1 MTMEREELSIRKSKL
16 KKEFSKIELD
26 KHSWEMRPNKL
37 IYFILFLGI
46 SLFAKGNVYV
56 QSNKAKLLSQ
66 PKLNADGTGLKI
78 GEVLTPMGEQGLFVQ
93 VRVEEKTGWVSKL
106 FVSPLPPGNQM
117 KLGITSNSSEAVVA
131 RQRASDF
138 TKTAAARGL
147 SETQKMRVR
156 GEGEL
161 YDFESLRWLESVP
174 LSAEVTNDKDDK
186 NSPNVS
192 LQQNLFSFTS
202 NQSLP
207 VLGETKA
214 EVKMGRSLAARLLK
228 KYPIVKDLEFTRYL
242 NSIAFRLGSV
252 SSRKDLEFR
261 VGIIE
266 SNEINAYS
274 CPGGYLF
281 LTTGALKKIQTEAE
295 LAGIIA
301 HEMGHVILFHN
312 GEFKESN
319 VFVDILSG
327 LLSPPGSEV
336 VNSAMATAITE
347 MEKQFFE
354 TGRDVKVELEAD
366 EAAVGLV
373 SQVGYSPL
381 GLSSYL
387 NTMLKSDGAE
397 LLKKTHPETNVRI
410 AKLVFIESSIS
421 MEGTPIIVDRWSEYK
436 NRIGK

>member
-1 MTMEREELSIRKSKL
+1 MVRLGLSIRKPKL
-16 KKEFSKIELD
+16 KKEFPKFESHTD
-26 KHSWEMRPNKL
+26 SMEMRLKTFTYL
-37 IYFILFLGI
+37 LLFLGI
-46 SLFAKGNVYV
+46 SLLAKGNVYV

-66 PKLNADGTGLKI
+66 PKLNAEGSGLKI
-78 GEVLTPMGEQGLFVQ
+78 GEVLTPIAEQGLFVQ

-156 GEGEL
+156 GEGDL

-174 LSAEVTNDKDDK
+174 LTQESPISKEEK
-186 NSPNVS
+186 NSPSVS
-192 LQQNLFSFTS
+192 VTER
-202 NQSLP
+202 QSPMFWMSPGLP
-207 VLGETKA
+207 VLAETKA

-228 KYPIVKDLEFTRYL
+228 KYNLVRDLEFTRYL
-242 NSIAFRLGSV
+242 NSIAFRLGYA

-261 VGIIE
+261 VGIID
-266 SNEINAYS
+266 SNEINAFS

-281 LTTGALKKIQTEAE
+281 LTTGTLKKIQTEAE

-336 VNSAMATAITE
+336 VNTAMATAITE

-354 TGRDVKVELEAD
+354 TGRDAKLELEAD

-387 NTMLKSDGAE
+387 NTMSKLDGTE
-397 LLKKTHPETNVRI
+397 TLKKTHPETNLRI
-410 AKLVFIESSIS
+410 AKLVFIESSVPT
-421 MEGTPIIVDRWSEYK
+421 EGTPLVVDRWSEYK
-436 NRIGK
+436 NKIGK

>member
-1 MTMEREELSIRKSKL
+1 MKSNTLS
-16 KKEFSKIELD
+16 
-26 KHSWEMRPNKL
+26 
-37 IYFILFLGI
+37 YLFLFCGI
-46 SLFAKGNVYV
+46 SLLAKGNVYV

-66 PKLNADGTGLKI
+66 PKLNAEGSLLKI
-78 GEVLTPMGEQGLFVQ
+78 GEVLTPITEQGLFVQ
-93 VRVEEKTGWVSKL
+93 VRVEDKTGWVSKL

-156 GEGEL
+156 GEGDQ

-174 LSAEVTNDKDDK
+174 LNLELTQTKEEK
-186 NSPNVS
+186 NGLSQNIKPNTS
-192 LQQNLFSFTS
+192 FLNTSGLQ
-202 NQSLP
+202 

-214 EVKMGRSLAARLLK
+214 EVKLGRSLAARLLK
-228 KYPIVKDLEFTRYL
+228 KYPLVRDLEFTRYL

-261 VGIIE
+261 VGIID
-266 SNEINAYS
+266 SNEINAFS

-281 LTTGALKKIQTEAE
+281 LTTGTLKKIQTEAE

-319 VFVDILSG
+319 VFIEILSG
-327 LLSPPGSEV
+327 LLTPPGSEV
-336 VNSAMATAITE
+336 VNTAMSTALDE

-354 TGRDVKVELEAD
+354 TGRDAKVELEAD

-387 NTMLKSDGAE
+387 NTMSKSEGTD
-397 LLKKTHPETNVRI
+397 LLKKTHPDTTIRI
-410 AKLVFIESSIS
+410 AKLVFFESSVS
-421 MEGTPIIVDRWSEYK
+421 MEGTPLVIDRWSDYK
-436 NRIGK
+436 KKLSNETK

>member
-1 MTMEREELSIRKSKL
+1 MSIRKSKL
-16 KKEFSKIELD
+16 KKEFSKIDETQ
-26 KHSWEMRPNKL
+26 HSLVMKSNTL
-37 IYFILFLGI
+37 SYLFLFVSV
-46 SLFAKGNVYV
+46 SLLAKGNVYV

-66 PKLNADGTGLKI
+66 PKLNAEGSLLKI
-78 GEVLTPMGEQGLFVQ
+78 GEVLTPITEQGLFVQ

-106 FVSPLPPGNQM
+106 FVSPLPPGTQM

-156 GEGEL
+156 GEGEM

-174 LSAEVTNDKDDK
+174 LAFEETTPKEEKK
-186 NSPNVS
+186 NGITQSS
-192 LQQNLFSFTS
+192 SFFSFSS
-202 NQSLP
+202 NPGLP

-228 KYPIVKDLEFTRYL
+228 KYNLVRDLEFTRYL
-242 NSIAFRLGSV
+242 NSIASKLGSV

-261 VGIIE
+261 VGIIDSQE
-266 SNEINAYS
+266 VNAFS

-281 LTTGALKKIQTEAE
+281 ITTGTLKKIQTEAE

-336 VNSAMATAITE
+336 VNTAMATAITE

-354 TGRDVKVELEAD
+354 TGRDAKVELEAD

-387 NTMLKSDGAE
+387 NTMAKSEGTD
-397 LLKKTHPETNVRI
+397 LLKKTHPETNLRI
-410 AKLVFIESSIS
+410 AKLVYIESSVS
-421 MEGTPIIVDRWSEYK
+421 MEGTPVIIDRWSDYK
-436 NRIGK
+436 KRLTANETK

>member
-1 MTMEREELSIRKSKL
+1 MSIRKSKL
-16 KKEFSKIELD
+16 KKEFSKIDETQ
-26 KHSWEMRPNKL
+26 HSLVMKSNTL
-37 IYFILFLGI
+37 SYLFLFVSV
-46 SLFAKGNVYV
+46 SLLAKGNVYV
-56 QSNKAKLLSQ
+56 QSNKAKLLTQ
-66 PKLNADGTGLKI
+66 PKLNAEGSLLKI
-78 GEVLTPMGEQGLFVQ
+78 GEVLTPITEQGLFVQ

-106 FVSPLPPGNQM
+106 FVSPLPPGTQM

-174 LSAEVTNDKDDK
+174 LAFEETTPKEEKKTGITQS
-186 NSPNVS
+186 SS
-192 LQQNLFSFTS
+192 FFSFSS
-202 NQSLP
+202 NYGLP

-228 KYPIVKDLEFTRYL
+228 KYNLVRDLEFTRYL
-242 NSIAFRLGSV
+242 NSIASKLGSV

-261 VGIIE
+261 VGIIDSQE
-266 SNEINAYS
+266 VNAFS

-281 LTTGALKKIQTEAE
+281 ITTGTLKKIQTEAE

-354 TGRDVKVELEAD
+354 TGRDAKVELEAD

-373 SQVGYSPL
+373 SQIGYSPL

-387 NTMLKSDGAE
+387 NTMSKSEGTD
-397 LLKKTHPETNVRI
+397 LLKKTHPETNLRI
-410 AKLVFIESSIS
+410 AKLVFIESSVS
-421 MEGTPIIVDRWSEYK
+421 MEGTPVIIDRWSDYK
-436 NRIGK
+436 KRLTTNETK

>member
-1 MTMEREELSIRKSKL
+1 MSIRKSKL
-16 KKEFSKIELD
+16 KKEFSKIDETQ
-26 KHSWEMRPNKL
+26 HSLVMKSNTL
-37 IYFILFLGI
+37 SYLFLFVSV
-46 SLFAKGNVYV
+46 SLLAKGNVYV

-66 PKLNADGTGLKI
+66 PKLNAEGSLLKI
-78 GEVLTPMGEQGLFVQ
+78 GEVLTPITEQGLFVQ

-106 FVSPLPPGNQM
+106 FVSPLPPGTQM

-156 GEGEL
+156 GEGEM

-174 LSAEVTNDKDDK
+174 LVFEETTPKEENKTGITQS
-186 NSPNVS
+186 SS
-192 LQQNLFSFTS
+192 FFSFSS
-202 NQSLP
+202 NPGLP

-228 KYPIVKDLEFTRYL
+228 KYNLVRDLEFTRYL
-242 NSIAFRLGSV
+242 NSIASKLGSV

-261 VGIIE
+261 VGIIDSQE
-266 SNEINAYS
+266 VNAFS

-281 LTTGALKKIQTEAE
+281 ITTGTLKKIQTEAE

-336 VNSAMATAITE
+336 VNTAMATAITE

-354 TGRDVKVELEAD
+354 TGRDAKVELEAD

-387 NTMLKSDGAE
+387 NTMAKSEGTD
-397 LLKKTHPETNVRI
+397 LLKKTHPETNLRI
-410 AKLVFIESSIS
+410 AKLVYIESSVS
-421 MEGTPIIVDRWSEYK
+421 MEGSPVIIDRWSDYK
-436 NRIGK
+436 KRLTANETK

>member
-1 MTMEREELSIRKSKL
+1 M
-16 KKEFSKIELD
+16 
-26 KHSWEMRPNKL
+26 
-37 IYFILFLGI
+37 
-46 SLFAKGNVYV
+46 

-66 PKLNADGTGLKI
+66 PKLNAEGSLLKI
-78 GEVLTPMGEQGLFVQ
+78 GEVLTPITEQGLFVQ

-106 FVSPLPPGNQM
+106 FVSPLPPGTQM

-174 LSAEVTNDKDDK
+174 LTLEETTPKEEKKLGITASSNFFT
-186 NSPNVS
+186 
-192 LQQNLFSFTS
+192 FSS
-202 NQSLP
+202 NPGLP

-228 KYPIVKDLEFTRYL
+228 KYNLVRDLEFTRYL
-242 NSIAFRLGSV
+242 NSIASKLGSV
-252 SSRKDLEFR
+252 SSRNDLEFR
-261 VGIIE
+261 VGIIDSQE
-266 SNEINAYS
+266 VNAFS

-281 LTTGALKKIQTEAE
+281 ITTGTLKKIQTEAE

-336 VNSAMATAITE
+336 VNTAMATAITE

-354 TGRDVKVELEAD
+354 TGRDAKVELEAD

-387 NTMLKSDGAE
+387 NTMAKSEGTD
-397 LLKKTHPETNVRI
+397 LLKKTHPETNLRI
-410 AKLVFIESSIS
+410 AKLVFIESSVS
-421 MEGTPIIVDRWSEYK
+421 MEGSPVIIDHWSDYK
-436 NRIGK
+436 KRLTTNETK

>member
-1 MTMEREELSIRKSKL
+1 
-16 KKEFSKIELD
+16 
-26 KHSWEMRPNKL
+26 MRSNY
-37 IYFILFLGI
+37 YFIGFLLLGI
-46 SLFAKGNVYV
+46 SVFAKGNVYV
-56 QSNKAKLLSQ
+56 QSTKAKLLSQ
-66 PKLNADGTGLKI
+66 PKLNAEGLGLKV
-78 GEVLTPMGEQGLFVQ
+78 GEVLTPIQEQGLFVQ

-156 GEGEL
+156 GEGDL

-174 LSAEVTNDKDDK
+174 LTIDTRNTKPERNKQPETIV
-186 NSPNVS
+186 
-192 LQQNLFSFTS
+192 TS
-202 NQSLP
+202 NTDLKGDLF

-214 EVKMGRSLAARLLK
+214 EVKLGRSLAARLLK
-228 KYPIVKDLEFTRYL
+228 RYPLVRDLELTRYL
-242 NSIAFRLGSV
+242 NSIATKLGAV

-261 VGIIE
+261 VGVIE
-266 SNEINAYS
+266 SSEINAFS

-281 LTTGALKKIQTEAE
+281 LTTGSLKKIQTEAE

-312 GEFKESN
+312 GEFTESN
-319 VFVDILSG
+319 VWIDILSG
-327 LLSPPGSEV
+327 LLTPPGSEV
-336 VNSAMATAITE
+336 VNTAMATAIGE

-354 TGRDVKVELEAD
+354 TGRDAKVELEAD

-381 GLSSYL
+381 GLSNYL
-387 NTMLKSDGAE
+387 NAMSKAEGTE
-397 LLKKTHPETNVRI
+397 LLKKTHPETNIRI
-410 AKLVFIESSIS
+410 AKLVFAEQSVSTD
-421 MEGTPIIVDRWSEYK
+421 GAPLVVDRWSEYK
-436 NRIGK
+436 NRIAK

>member
-1 MTMEREELSIRKSKL
+1 MLISSFSMEMKWNYLSIGFL
-16 KKEFSKIELD
+16 
-26 KHSWEMRPNKL
+26 
-37 IYFILFLGI
+37 LFGI
-46 SLFAKGNVYV
+46 SLIAKGNVYV
-56 QSNKAKLLSQ
+56 QSTKAKLLSQ
-66 PKLNADGTGLKI
+66 PKLNAEGSLLKI
-78 GEVLTPMGEQGLFVQ
+78 GEVLTPIQEQGLFVQ
-93 VRVEEKTGWVSKL
+93 VRVEEKSGWVSKL

-156 GEGEL
+156 GEGDL

-174 LSAEVTNDKDDK
+174 LTTDSNLSKSNQTKSGEVT
-186 NSPNVS
+186 PP
-192 LQQNLFSFTS
+192 LQIET
-202 NQSLP
+202 NQSLS

-214 EVKMGRSLAARLLK
+214 EVKLGRSLAARLLK
-228 KYPIVKDLEFTRYL
+228 RYNIVRDLELTRYL
-242 NSIAFRLGSV
+242 NSIATKLGSV

-261 VGIIE
+261 VGVIE
-266 SNEINAYS
+266 SNEINAFS

-281 LTTGALKKIQTEAE
+281 LTTGTLKKIQTEAE

-312 GEFKESN
+312 GEFKQSN
-319 VFVDILSG
+319 LFVDVLSS

-336 VNSAMATAITE
+336 VNTAMATAIGE

-354 TGRDVKVELEAD
+354 TGRDAKVELEAD

-373 SQVGYSPL
+373 SQVGYSPI

-387 NTMLKSDGAE
+387 NTMSRAE
-397 LLKKTHPETNVRI
+397 GTDTLKKTHPETSMRI
-410 AKLVFIESSIS
+410 AKLVYIEASVSTD
-421 MEGTPIIVDRWSEYK
+421 GTPFVVDRWSEFK